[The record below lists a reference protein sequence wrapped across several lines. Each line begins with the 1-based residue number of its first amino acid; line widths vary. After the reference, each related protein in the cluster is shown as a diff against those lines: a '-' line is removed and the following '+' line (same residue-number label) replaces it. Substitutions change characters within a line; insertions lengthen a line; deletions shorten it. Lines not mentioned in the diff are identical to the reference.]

1 MSHSCEMSQRLQS
14 AIAVARLAGDFL
26 RQHFDDKEMQVD
38 EVHAYDIKL
47 RLDKQCQELICNELN
62 QLYPQDSILGEE
74 GASPVLGA
82 DYEWIID
89 PIDGTVNYFYSIPI
103 FCVSIAL
110 RYRTEIVLG
119 CVYDPMQGE
128 CYSAQRGQGA
138 FCNGKALRV
147 STRDEMA
154 QAVIFVGHGRHDGSG
169 EAGIRLFAQLSAQ
182 VRKVRIL
189 GSAALTI
196 CYIAAGRFDLYM
208 EQLIHIWD
216 FAAAQVILEEA
227 GGCLCYTPSAS
238 SPHAGAVIA
247 SNARLPLDEVLRSAE
262 E

>member
-1 MSHSCEMSQRLQS
+1 MSHTCDKSQRLQS
-14 AIAVARLAGDFL
+14 AIAVARVAGDFL
-26 RQHFDDKEMQVD
+26 RQHFDDKEMLVD
-38 EVHAYDIKL
+38 EMHAHDIKL
-47 RLDKQCQELICNELN
+47 NLDKQCQQLICNELLK
-62 QLYPQDSILGEE
+62 LYPQDSILGEE
-74 GASPVLGA
+74 GESPREGA

-110 RYRTEIVLG
+110 RCRGEIVLG
-119 CVYDPMQGE
+119 CVYDPMQRE
-128 CYSAQRGQGA
+128 CYSALRGQGA
-138 FCNGKALRV
+138 FCNGKLLRV
-147 STRDEMA
+147 SSRDEMA

-169 EAGIRLFAQLSAQ
+169 EAGIRLFAHLSSQ

-227 GGCLCYTPSAS
+227 GGVLQYTPSVS

-247 SNARLPLDEVLRSAE
+247 SNGRLPLEGALRC
-262 E
+262 